1 MESPIWYVFQIM
13 MFSSYFFFYFSKLP
27 FRTASFEPLNIF
39 HITDVSQDHSPL
51 FFPFMNDTNFSQSK
65 YNITYAIPIHNKAKY
80 LNSCL
85 EQLYNQTDPNFE
97 MVFVDDGSTDESF
110 DILWKRVHNDSR
122 ITIIRHNYNLG
133 TFYSRFNSALYS
145 KTKYYI
151 GMDTDD
157 ILQPYAVQKMNEI
170 VCIIS

>member
-1 MESPIWYVFQIM
+1 
-13 MFSSYFFFYFSKLP
+13 
-27 FRTASFEPLNIF
+27 
-39 HITDVSQDHSPL
+39 
-51 FFPFMNDTNFSQSK
+51 
-65 YNITYAIPIHNKAKY
+65 
-80 LNSCL
+80 
-85 EQLYNQTDPNFE
+85 

-170 VCIIS
+170 LRNDQNDTDVFEFRVIGIKQKRFSKEVFTNFFQK